1 MYKAVK
7 KKFIY
12 QSPVVLQQAE
22 VLLELAFLLNSGDE
36 PDTIIQNSEIKAG
49 YSTVRDH
56 SSYSGDAWL
65 D

>member
-1 MYKAVK
+1 MK

-22 VLLELAFLLNSGDE
+22 VLLELAFMQNSGE
-36 PDTIIQNSEIKAG
+36 QPDTIIQNSEIKAG
-49 YSTVRDH
+49 YSTVQDH
-56 SSYSGDAWL
+56 SSYSGETWL